1 MTKQTQTVNAETMI
15 GTTENGTIITAPIT
29 TAVNTPLPPMI
40 QATKDY
46 SMFSF
51 VKGNRRVNAPKLK
64 RLKSSMKQVNA
75 CHLYPII
82 VSSNYAILDGQHRYL
97 ACVDMRLPVFYVVVD
112 NIDLVKVALIN
123 ANQDAWKWYDY
134 LNTYCELDVHEYK
147 VFRGFMRRYDLNFS
161 VTSIM
166 LFGEFTHSLYETFKE
181 GSIKIAGGSIERAD
195 KWASRV
201 QSLKDTYSFYKDRGF
216 ILALVTMWKHEDY
229 DHEHFMKK
237 VSSAGSKVIKA
248 TSRLEY
254 LRQLEG
260 LYNFKVRK
268 TTKKVRFF

>member
-15 GTTENGTIITAPIT
+15 GTTENGTIITAPVT
-29 TAVNTPLPPMI
+29 RAVNTPLPPMI

-97 ACVDMRLPVFYVVVD
+97 AC
-112 NIDLVKVALIN
+112 
-123 ANQDAWKWYDY
+123 
-134 LNTYCELDVHEYK
+134 
-147 VFRGFMRRYDLNFS
+147 
-161 VTSIM
+161 
-166 LFGEFTHSLYETFKE
+166 
-181 GSIKIAGGSIERAD
+181 AD
-195 KWASRV
+195 EWASRV

-229 DHEHFMKK
+229 DHERFMKK